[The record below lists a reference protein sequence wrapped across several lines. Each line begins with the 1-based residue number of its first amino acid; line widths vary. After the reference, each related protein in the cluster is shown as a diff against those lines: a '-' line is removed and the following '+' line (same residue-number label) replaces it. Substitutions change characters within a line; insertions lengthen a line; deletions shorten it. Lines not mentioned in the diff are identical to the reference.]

1 MSLDGLRAWIG
12 EVERK
17 LGKRTRVFLALCV
30 IAIGIGGAAT
40 YLAIDARNGAVSE
53 ADVQQL
59 QEELEAQISAG
70 GGGAGGA
77 DAAAVTQ
84 LESQVQALQAEVAQL
99 SEGKAGGGGKG
110 TSGAS
115 GGSAKS
121 QEQLQELLEQAQG
134 QGTTGK

>member
-30 IAIGIGGAAT
+30 IAIGIGGAAI

-53 ADVQQL
+53 ADVREL

-70 GGGAGGA
+70 GGGGGA
-77 DAAAVTQ
+77 DTAAVTQ

-99 SEGKAGGGGKG
+99 REGKGGSSGKG
-110 TSGAS
+110 TSGAG

-121 QEQLQELLEQAQG
+121 QEQLQELLDQAQG